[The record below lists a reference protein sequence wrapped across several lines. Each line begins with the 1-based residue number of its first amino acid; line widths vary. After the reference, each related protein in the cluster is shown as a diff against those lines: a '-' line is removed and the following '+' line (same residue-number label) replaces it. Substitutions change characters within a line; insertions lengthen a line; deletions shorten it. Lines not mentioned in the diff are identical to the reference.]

1 MDRRYWLAL
10 LDNLLVGVWSW
21 FGEPAAHI
29 CIITPVYAND
39 LCDFDCRCLARFR
52 MHIFAFGVEFYAVA
66 AARQNLEEGS
76 MKKDDRV
83 MILNAARVISLRKH
97 LSGAI
102 TH

>member
-1 MDRRYWLAL
+1 VD
-10 LDNLLVGVWSW
+10 
-21 FGEPAAHI
+21 
-29 CIITPVYAND
+29 
-39 LCDFDCRCLARFR
+39 
-52 MHIFAFGVEFYAVA
+52 IFAFRVEFNAIA

-83 MILNAARVISLRKH
+83 MVLNAARVISLRKY